1 MLMLALDRETEDLQ
15 HFSVDEVLNVLYDIL
30 KNEDDEDVKGAIS
43 LSIAVLETLR
53 DNGEVDNTEDIAVK
67 SYLLLLEKLKPQ
79 K

>member
-15 HFSVDEVLNVLYDIL
+15 HFSIDEVLNVLYDIL
-30 KNEDDEDVKGAIS
+30 KNEDDEDVKGAIT